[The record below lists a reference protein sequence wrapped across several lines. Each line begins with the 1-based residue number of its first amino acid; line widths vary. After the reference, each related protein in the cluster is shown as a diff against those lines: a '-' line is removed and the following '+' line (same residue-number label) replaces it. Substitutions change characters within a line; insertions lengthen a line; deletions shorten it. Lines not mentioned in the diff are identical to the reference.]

1 MKYIVVKDLVPD
13 ISFKTIIK
21 QKMFRNNFC
30 FDTLDAVHAFYVGRI
45 LFSFWKRGAGAD
57 VYVPSLDLT
66 MSKYT
71 FILFIYFK
79 Y

>member
-1 MKYIVVKDLVPD
+1 MKDIVVKDPVPD

-30 FDTLDAVHAFYVGRI
+30 LVTFDATHTFYVGRV
-45 LFSFWKRGAGAD
+45 LFSSLFD

-66 MSKYT
+66 MSQYT
-71 FILFIYFK
+71 FNLFIYCDRN
-79 Y
+79 